1 MRRNP
6 TIRSSP
12 ARGARERRRRRPGLD
27 RLEARLTPT
36 TIDPNA
42 IPTVGVYDENTV
54 NTNAVDFIATGSS
67 VTGAQFAADVA
78 SAYAK
83 DLGGVING
91 SVLGSLHSYGVDH
104 NKMLTVS
111 SPTNW
116 GIGQGP
122 ARAAVRG
129 PSRHP
134 DPNPDCPGSTPPPP
148 HGGGRGAPVRGAPAG
163 GGGGGEPPGA
173 RRRRSPPG
181 GWDPDPP
188 PGQREAR
195 GSDPLPAV

>member
-42 IPTVGVYDENTV
+42 IPTVGVYDENAV
-54 NTNAVDFIATGSS
+54 NTNAVDFVATGSS
-67 VTGAQFAADVA
+67 VTNTQFAADVA
-78 SAYAK
+78 SAYAR

-91 SVLGSLHSYGVDH
+91 SVLGSLHGYGVDH

-122 ARAAVRG
+122 AISGTGSFSTVSPNYNKFTLNFGSITNGAAGERVVEFG
-129 PSRHP
+129 ITAMSYGE
-134 DPNPDCPGSTPPPP
+134 DYGNVTVTGNLS
-148 HGGGRGAPVRGAPAG
+148 GGGT
-163 GGGGGEPPGA
+163 
-173 RRRRSPPG
+173 
-181 GWDPDPP
+181 
-188 PGQREAR
+188 
-195 GSDPLPAV
+195 L